1 MSVRMI
7 CTASGV
13 HPSARQVPSVNSF
26 ASLRRCSSVRPSN
39 IWTLIIG
46 MAFSLSVLVVD
57 RDVTG
62 LVADPRQPGADVREV
77 VEVEAAFARDMRV
90 GKERNIGQTVALA
103 DEVLMTGEVL
113 LHHAQRR
120 VALLH
125 ASRQLE
131 LLQRCQLVEEVPPE
145 AHGRDERL

>member
-13 HPSARQVPSVNSF
+13 QPSARQVPSVSSF
-26 ASLRRCSSVRPSN
+26 ASLRRCSVVRPSN

-46 MAFSLSVLVVD
+46 MALSLSILLAILVID

-62 LVADPRQPGADVREV
+62 LRRDAGQPGADVRIGI
-77 VEVEAAFARDMRV
+77 EVETALGGDVRVAIERDV
-90 GKERNIGQTVALA
+90 GETVAPA
-103 DEVLMTGEVL
+103 DEVLVTAEML
-113 LHHAQRR
+113 LHDAQCC

-125 ASRQLE
+125 PSRQ
-131 LLQRCQLVEEVPPE
+131 
-145 AHGRDERL
+145 